1 MDGETCTAKG
11 GNVFAKKFSYCAV
24 DVQYKGLSI
33 GIKYHNFDLLQYE
46 PVNQNL
52 ISASEK
58 SATIGK
64 HKEGFTN
71 FRLYVEVV

>member
-1 MDGETCTAKG
+1 M
-11 GNVFAKKFSYCAV
+11 FANKFPYCAV
-24 DVQYKGLSI
+24 DVQYKGLPI

-52 ISASEK
+52 ISASGK

-71 FRLYVEVV
+71 FRLYVEVA